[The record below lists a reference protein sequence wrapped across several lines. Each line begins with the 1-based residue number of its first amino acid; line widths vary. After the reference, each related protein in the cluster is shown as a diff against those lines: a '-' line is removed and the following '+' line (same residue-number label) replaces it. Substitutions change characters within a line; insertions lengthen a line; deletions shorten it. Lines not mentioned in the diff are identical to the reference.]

1 MLGLDVSVYSGEITA
16 DKWRQIKALGYEV
29 AIIGLFHGQT
39 ANRYAN
45 RQCFAAK
52 EAGMITAGYIY
63 LAPWTGKSGE
73 EQVLVGLDTVGELL
87 AKEMCFVAID
97 CECDGI
103 TKEMIWQAVDTVRAK
118 GLRAIIYTARWWW
131 KDHFG
136 DPHDFAG
143 VPLWSAYYDNDP
155 DLDFPKMPYGN
166 WEPTLHVGVRAAQTT
181 GIMGEQY
188 QGTTYICGIN
198 CDLNWFD
205 ERFIREEEND
215 MGFEETDQNRLKA
228 VENLVNRIYEQ
239 GRDNLVQPEGR
250 GEIYIASVD
259 ELVHVSNP
267 SVQLGNRFDP
277 ADVQVLKAD
286 NPIFRL
292 PTTFPGGVPELK

>member
-16 DKWRQIKALGYEV
+16 EKWRQIKALGYEV
-29 AIIGLFHGQT
+29 AVIGLFHGQT

-166 WEPTLHVGVRAAQTT
+166 WEPTLHIGVRAAQTA

-188 QGTTYICGIN
+188 QGTVYICGIN

-205 ERFIREEEND
+205 ERFIREEDDD
-215 MGFEETDQNRLKA
+215 MAQSVYRIAGTDALYVRGFVHVHDEAEVERLKRLGYDF
-228 VENLVNRIYEQ
+228 ENVQELQPDDNILDHCPVIYQ
-239 GRDNLVQPEGR
+239 
-250 GEIYIASVD
+250 EI
-259 ELVHVSNP
+259 
-267 SVQLGNRFDP
+267 
-277 ADVQVLKAD
+277 
-286 NPIFRL
+286 
-292 PTTFPGGVPELK
+292 PGPMRS